1 MESEDINMRLL
12 ASSLALAISIAAI
25 STIASPAFAQDYKY
39 CVQGTN
45 AGYPGNCAFSTYAQ
59 CEATASGTNDG
70 CGINP
75 RFAYDR
81 QRGGHHGQQA
91 YRPY

>member
-1 MESEDINMRLL
+1 MRFV
-12 ASSLALAISIAAI
+12 APSLALAVSIAALAM
-25 STIASPAFAQDYKY
+25 SNGPASAQDYQY
-39 CVQGTN
+39 CVQGPN

-75 RFAYDR
+75 RFAYGR
-81 QRGGHHGQQA
+81 QRGGYQGPHSRS
-91 YRPY
+91 Y